1 MFASEADAKYDE
13 YMSVHFD
20 ALTYMT
26 PVNLSA
32 LEQLSPQFNVEGGSN
47 VEYKTESGF
56 KRWLTL
62 QPLTDEQVYGH
73 YTCYNTIDHTYMLDG
88 QSASIVQE
96 QLAPYL
102 TGETDSTE
110 GLAASVQSAL
120 TEALFIKE
128 LI

>member
-1 MFASEADAKYDE
+1 MVGAQSEHAETAYSFLRSIMDLPANYWLTVTMFASEADAKYDE

-73 YTCYNTIDHTYMLDG
+73 YTCL
-88 QSASIVQE
+88 
-96 QLAPYL
+96 
-102 TGETDSTE
+102 
-110 GLAASVQSAL
+110 
-120 TEALFIKE
+120 
-128 LI
+128 